1 MAKRLFKNLRVVSTN
16 TAGNCCVMSE
26 ISGFVDIS
34 MAGNCPNVLFR
45 ILNCVATNIWKM
57 VGCLETYSPK
67 SIQWFHTYKCW
78 NKRRLEQW
86 SPARPSRPVWNIQ
99 IRTFNSGDSAL
110 NLRLCVMW
118 WQDKVFLF
126 ISRKLSSF
134 WRYINSLKLSWISWN
149 VEQDVS
155 LSSQPSCFT
164 VCTDMVCVCVCVS
177 IMNVFVESQCLCR
190 RSADGLGSR
199 LRLLHQ
205 DINTCVDPHS
215 PAGVIIVS
223 FTASGRALMTPPW
236 LMSVIVAG
244 GRSLIRINWL
254 SQPKSPVGRSRWSR
268 RRMEEVPPGAGWF
281 ESASKKHKKKRRNV
295 QKS

>member
-26 ISGFVDIS
+26 ISGSVDIN
-34 MAGNCPNVLFR
+34 MAGNCPDGLFR
-45 ILNCVATNIWKM
+45 IWHCVATNIWKM
-57 VGCLETYSPK
+57 VGCLEMYSPK

-78 NKRRLEQW
+78 NKRRLQQW

-177 IMNVFVESQCLCR
+177 IMNVF
-190 RSADGLGSR
+190 
-199 LRLLHQ
+199 
-205 DINTCVDPHS
+205 
-215 PAGVIIVS
+215 
-223 FTASGRALMTPPW
+223 F
-236 LMSVIVAG
+236 
-244 GRSLIRINWL
+244 
-254 SQPKSPVGRSRWSR
+254 
-268 RRMEEVPPGAGWF
+268 
-281 ESASKKHKKKRRNV
+281 
-295 QKS
+295 